1 MVAQDINEIQTGGV
15 EFLNKQKEGIAK
27 IDQYLRGN
35 EQDYLK
41 AAEATRNAAIEAEK
55 AAEAEFAAAKA
66 YGQKIEQLH
75 AIADAFLAVAESY
88 EKMIGE
94 NAKRSQAVEDQLWSF
109 DPHIET
115 LTHLQNLINRQ
126 VATN

>member
-1 MVAQDINEIQTGGV
+1 M
-15 EFLNKQKEGIAK
+15 K
-27 IDQYLRGN
+27 GN

-75 AIADAFLAVAESY
+75 AIADAFMAAAESY
-88 EKMIGE
+88 EKMVDA
-94 NAKRSQAVEDQLWSF
+94 NAKRQQAVDDQMWSL

-115 LTHLQNLINRQ
+115 LTHLQNLINRA

>member
-1 MVAQDINEIQTGGV
+1 M
-15 EFLNKQKEGIAK
+15 NKQKEGIAK
-27 IDQYLRGN
+27 IDEYLRGN

-41 AAEATRNAAIEAEK
+41 AAEAVRNAAIEAEM
-55 AAEAEFAAAKA
+55 AAEAEKAAATTH
-66 YGQKIEQLH
+66 GQKVEQLH
-75 AIADAFLAVAESY
+75 AVADAFMAVAESY

-94 NAKRSQAVEDQLWSF
+94 NAKRSQAVDDQLWSF

-115 LTHLQNLINRQ
+115 LTHLQNLINKH

>member
-1 MVAQDINEIQTGGV
+1 M
-15 EFLNKQKEGIAK
+15 NKQKEGIAK
-27 IDQYLRGN
+27 IDQYLKGN

-41 AAEATRNAAIEAEK
+41 AAEAVRNAAIEAEK
-55 AAEAEFAAAKA
+55 ATMAEFAAAKEH
-66 YGQKIEQLH
+66 GQKIPELH
-75 AIADAFLAVAESY
+75 AVADAFMAVAESY

-94 NAKRSQAVEDQLWSF
+94 NAKRSKAVDEQLWNL

-115 LTHLQNLINRQ
+115 LTHLQNLINKH